1 MVQVGFFKHDPQ
13 ETRARALYERIV
25 AQARQP
31 GFYRD
36 CGVPDTVD
44 GRFESIALHVFLVL
58 HRLKADPGDTETLG
72 QALFDVMFQDM
83 DQSLRE
89 LGAGDMGVGPR
100 VKRMAQGLYGRIAA
114 YEAGLNGPGAEL
126 AAESELGAELE
137 AALRRNLFGTVTPA
151 PGQVR
156 AMAAYLRRA
165 ADALTRWEPL
175 REATEIEAGGPE
187 FGPPPGA
194 SPGTSPE
201 TSPGTSPE
209 ASPGASP
216 GASGGRPAAG

>member
-1 MVQVGFFKHDPQ
+1 MAGIGFFKQDPQ
-13 ETRARALYERIV
+13 EARARALYERIV

-58 HRLKADPGDTETLG
+58 HRLKADPGDTEALG

-83 DQSLRE
+83 DQNLRE

-114 YEAGLNGPGAEL
+114 YEAGLKGPGAGP
-126 AAESELGAELE
+126 GADSGPDSGPNSGTELE
-137 AALRRNLFGTVTPA
+137 AALRRNLFGTVSPA
-151 PGQVR
+151 PEQVQ
-156 AMAAYLRRA
+156 AMAAYLRA
-165 ADALTRWEPL
+165 AVDALTQWEPL
-175 REATEIEAGGPE
+175 GEPLGEPAKLEAEGPE
-187 FGPPPGA
+187 FGPPPRV
-194 SPGTSPE
+194 
-201 TSPGTSPE
+201 
-209 ASPGASP
+209 SPGASP
-216 GASGGRPAAG
+216 GALGARPATG